1 MLFAKRQARG
11 AMRGR
16 AAWLLVLL
24 LGSSCTQ
31 HARAGTSTTGA
42 SSGEIFTGNRLR
54 SYPKESIQFAKE
66 HQLNNTCD
74 PLDLANTK
82 HGRQSSGKGPLL
94 QLLQKYTWFTESKCS
109 RWAVVTT
116 IFAPTDSVKAAS
128 KWGDEWC
135 LIVVADKKG
144 FPADEYNIDK
154 GIYLTV
160 ATQEEMATVSPF
172 VAKLPWNHFGRK
184 NVGYLVAAL
193 HGAAVVWD
201 FDDDNEL
208 NEAIAPGPLSWVL
221 DSATHTM
228 SAKQLCQGVAA
239 AFNPYP
245 SMGATASPAWPRG
258 FPLQH
263 IKNKT
268 TNNLAACNEVIEVR
282 GS

>member
-1 MLFAKRQARG
+1 MLQRG
-11 AMRGR
+11 TMPSR
-16 AAWLLVLL
+16 AAWLLMVLL
-24 LGSSCTQ
+24 FSSSSCVQ

-42 SSGEIFTGNRLR
+42 SSGDVFTGNRLR
-54 SYPKESIQFAKE
+54 SYPKESIQFNKE
-66 HQLNNTCD
+66 DEQQKNNNSKCD
-74 PLDLANTK
+74 PLDLANTD
-82 HGRQSSGKGPLL
+82 RQTSGKGPLL

-116 IFAPTDSVKAAS
+116 IFAPTDAVKAAA
-128 KWGDEWC
+128 KWGHEWC

-144 FPADEYNIDK
+144 LPADEYNIDK

-172 VAKLPWNHFGRK
+172 VARLPWNHFGRK

-208 NEAIAPGPLSWVL
+208 NEAIAPGPLRWVL
-221 DSATHTM
+221 DSTTHTI
-228 SAKQLCQGVAA
+228 SAKQLCQGVTT

-263 IKNKT
+263 IKNKI
-268 TNNLAACNEVIEVR
+268 TNNLAACNEVIEV
-282 GS
+282 